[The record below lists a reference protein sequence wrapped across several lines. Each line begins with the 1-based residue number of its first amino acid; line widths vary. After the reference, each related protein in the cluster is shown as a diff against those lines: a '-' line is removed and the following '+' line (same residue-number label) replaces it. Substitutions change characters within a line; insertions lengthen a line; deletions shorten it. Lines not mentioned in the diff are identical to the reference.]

1 MKRGM
6 FLLVF
11 FVAAMFAVTNTI
23 QVYPGDCIIQ
33 EDLDDLGWHGEL
45 IVENVWETPIY
56 MDVDLILR
64 NGNSMMVD
72 ENIYMI
78 KDTLGLTLNVIS
90 MIGDGST
97 LTGGKYS
104 NPSGVGS
111 GIYVDGIMNEISS
124 VGVDGAVTGVYVN
137 VGSQV
142 DIEACNID
150 NTEIAMD
157 LRHETSVDIRWTTIE
172 NSSQYAVLIHD
183 NCDVYMQENIIHDS
197 RVSVHGGR
205 HSSVTIVD
213 CEFDGE
219 AYPFRGLDFDNTD
232 YVHIQNSRISGDSV
246 GIYAQY
252 VDSLYVVNTI
262 VEDVVLDGIW
272 VNYSTFNIHNNN
284 FVRCRNGIRVE
295 GNGGI
300 VYNNIFWRIQAPIYT
315 PLSASLYVFTHNHF
329 GLYEDETW
337 NITTSSTASTYGNP
351 DFADEAN
358 YNLESTSVCDGSGIG
373 GVDRGVDR
381 SIFFSFWT
389 ILENP
394 DGMIES
400 IPEEIHVYAYPS
412 PFNGACHID
421 APVGAEVKIY
431 DLSGKEIA
439 KNFGNIWMPS
449 DGITSGVYL
458 VKVRFDGKVGTARV
472 IYTK

>member
-262 VEDVVLDGIW
+262 VEDVVLMEFESKEMVVLYTIIFSGE
-272 VNYSTFNIHNNN
+272 FKRRFIHHSLQ
-284 FVRCRNGIRVE
+284 
-295 GNGGI
+295 
-300 VYNNIFWRIQAPIYT
+300 VYMF
-315 PLSASLYVFTHNHF
+315 SH
-329 GLYEDETW
+329 
-337 NITTSSTASTYGNP
+337 ITTLVYMKTKLGILRHLRQLQLMEILISPMKLTIISKA
-351 DFADEAN
+351 
-358 YNLESTSVCDGSGIG
+358 LLCVMVLVSV
-373 GVDRGVDR
+373 
-381 SIFFSFWT
+381 
-389 ILENP
+389 E
-394 DGMIES
+394 
-400 IPEEIHVYAYPS
+400 
-412 PFNGACHID
+412 
-421 APVGAEVKIY
+421 
-431 DLSGKEIA
+431 
-439 KNFGNIWMPS
+439 
-449 DGITSGVYL
+449 
-458 VKVRFDGKVGTARV
+458 
-472 IYTK
+472 